1 MPVFVEKDTVV
12 KANSLNFVQV
22 DRVPATALLEPVKIP
37 GLGSVSAVPGVYKDQ
52 KKIAVLN
59 LEGERVLRAGM
70 QIAEITPTKHL
81 PRRFPRRRSGVPRR
95 QRVGLKN
102 SLKSC
107 AWMRRSS

>member
-70 QIAEITPTKHL
+70 QIAEITPTKHAEEGKGTREDDDL
-81 PRRFPRRRSGVPRR
+81 TPEKPEEAKEKPEEV
-95 QRVGLKN
+95 KEKEN
-102 SLKSC
+102 
-107 AWMRRSS
+107 